1 MLGGNGGRVNFFQ
14 LKERIALFQ
23 RRGYNLRLHWRCY
36 NAAHD
41 SQEQDKMYAVIKS
54 GGKQY
59 RVAPGDQLKLE
70 SLAGEPGAVVSFDE
84 VLMVANGDSVKVGA
98 PTVAGGVVKAEIVG
112 HGRGDKI
119 RIIKHRRRKHYHKE
133 QGHRQ
138 NYTQV
143 KITEILGA

>member
-1 MLGGNGGRVNFFQ
+1 
-14 LKERIALFQ
+14 
-23 RRGYNLRLHWRCY
+23 
-36 NAAHD
+36 
-41 SQEQDKMYAVIKS
+41 MYAVIKS

-59 RVAPGDQLKLE
+59 RVAPGDQVRLE

-84 VLMVANGDSVKVGA
+84 VLLVANGDSVKVGT
-98 PTVAGGVVKAEIVG
+98 PTVSGGAVKAEIVE

-143 KITEILGA
+143 KITEIVGA